1 MVRRDGVGIPRHF
14 FMLRSIVGGTPVT
27 ENSYSCS
34 IEDES
39 LIRTVVHIG
48 QKPTDAKIREI
59 EKAAAMPVV
68 PDEDTP
74 ELTLEQCAEMAEIVR
89 NRQ

>member
-1 MVRRDGVGIPRHF
+1 M
-14 FMLRSIVGGTPVT
+14 T